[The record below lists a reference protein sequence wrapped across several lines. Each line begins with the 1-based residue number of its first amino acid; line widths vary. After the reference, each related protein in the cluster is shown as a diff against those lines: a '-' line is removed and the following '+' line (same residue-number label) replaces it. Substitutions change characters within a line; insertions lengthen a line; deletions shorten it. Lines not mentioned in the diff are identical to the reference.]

1 MIGGKQVEVTFQNNK
16 IIFLT
21 NKNLFNDEQ
30 KNFLKDESF
39 NYNIKLINDDHTLI
53 EDHEINEL
61 DLTIL
66 DINNL
71 SDYEKIIDRLINA
84 NAKIGIL
91 LSSDDKEEVL
101 KLLKL
106 NLDGY
111 FHSEMDEVEFN
122 RAVNHVL
129 KGNKYIHSTFTN
141 YILKDYARLTGKTI
155 ERPVRLLSNRE
166 WEILEQMVKGYS
178 NKMIGENLLI
188 SERTVKNHI
197 SSIFRKINVDDRTNA
212 VVKAIRNNWVMLD

>member
-71 SDYEKIIDRLINA
+71 SDYEKIIDRLVNA

>member
-1 MIGGKQVEVTFQNNK
+1 MEVTVQNNR

-39 NYNIKLINDDHTLI
+39 NYNIKLINDDHILI
-53 EDHEINEL
+53 EEQEINEL

>member
-71 SDYEKIIDRLINA
+71 SDYEKIIDRLVNA

-178 NKMIGENLLI
+178 NKIIGENLLI

>member
-1 MIGGKQVEVTFQNNK
+1 MEVTVQNNR

>member
-1 MIGGKQVEVTFQNNK
+1 MEVTVQNNR

-39 NYNIKLINDDHTLI
+39 NYNIKLINDDHILI
-53 EDHEINEL
+53 EEQEINEL

-71 SDYEKIIDRLINA
+71 SDYEKIIDRLVNA

>member
-39 NYNIKLINDDHTLI
+39 NYNIKLINDDHILI
-53 EDHEINEL
+53 EEQEINEL

-71 SDYEKIIDRLINA
+71 SDYEKIIDRLVNA